1 MRKPDE
7 SRRPRR
13 RGPVAA
19 VLLLAALGAGAPACA
34 PIEKLDARSA
44 VDRTALGWPVLSLRW
59 RVELADRSEDSR
71 PQEFASPA
79 ALTTSDPDG
88 DRLFVGSH
96 DGVFYAFEAGTGRVA
111 WKKKIGSVSSRP
123 ILAPDSSLLYVGTDD
138 GHVIALSP
146 VDGGE
151 KWRYATR
158 GPVLESPVLSG
169 DLVILSNEA
178 DQVYALDRATGKF
191 RWQYKSETPE
201 EFTLRG
207 HAGVTVD
214 RDLVFTG
221 FSNGTLVALRVAT
234 GSVAWLTSL
243 KGDASRFVDMDATP
257 AVVGEHVFAVSSAG
271 GVYSVDKS
279 TGLVRWR
286 MPLVGGGAMSSDG
299 ERLYVAAA
307 DEGIYAIDLAGNVI
321 WRQGTRGGGEPA
333 GPVVSGDYLLYSL
346 SAAGLYVADKRTG
359 RVHQYFDPGYGVSS
373 LPTLS
378 RDRMYLVSNSAV
390 LYAMT
395 VRRF

>member
-1 MRKPDE
+1 MRDAGERAERLLP
-7 SRRPRR
+7 
-13 RGPVAA
+13 A
-19 VLLLAALGAGAPACA
+19 VLGLAALAAGCA
-34 PIEKLDARSA
+34 PIEQLDARSGA
-44 VDRTALGWPVLSLRW
+44 DRSQLGWPVLSLRW
-59 RVELADRSEDSR
+59 RVALADRGEDPK

-79 ALTTSDPDG
+79 ALLTSDPAV

-96 DGVFYAFEAGTGRVA
+96 DGAFYAFAAQTGRVL
-111 WKKKIGSVSSRP
+111 WKRRVGSVSSRP
-123 ILAPDSSLLYVGTDD
+123 VLAPDAGLLYVGTDD
-138 GHVIALSP
+138 GHIAAMSP
-146 VDGGE
+146 ADGRE

-158 GPVLESPVLSG
+158 GAVLESPALVG
-169 DLVILSNEA
+169 DLIILSNEA

-207 HAGVTVD
+207 HAGVVVD
-214 RDLVFTG
+214 GDLAFTG

-243 KGDASRFVDMDATP
+243 KGDATRFVDVDATP
-257 AVVGEHVFAVSSAG
+257 AVVGENVFAVSSAG
-271 GVYSVDKS
+271 GVYAIDKT
-279 TGLVRWR
+279 TGLIRWR
-286 MPLVGGGAMSSDG
+286 VPLTGGGALSSDG

-307 DEGIYAIDLAGNVI
+307 DEGIHALDLAGNVI

-333 GPVVSGDYLLYSL
+333 GPVVSGDYLLYAL
-346 SAAGLYVADKRTG
+346 SDAGLYVADKRTG
-359 RVHQYFDPGYGVSS
+359 RVYEYFDPGYGVSS

-395 VRRF
+395 LRRF